1 MGVQKKKLA
10 FEQWMKIA
18 GLAVALLV
26 FAAIY
31 TMPTPVALTLQG
43 KSALAIFGMVFV
55 LWVSQAI
62 PTYASALLAIVML
75 SITGGWTQ
83 KEALAV
89 FG

>member
-55 LWVSQAI
+55 LWVTQAI
-62 PTYASALLAIVML
+62 PT
-75 SITGGWTQ
+75 
-83 KEALAV
+83 
-89 FG
+89 

>member
-1 MGVQKKKLA
+1 MGVSSTQKKKLA

-18 GLAVALLV
+18 GIAVALLV
-26 FAAIY
+26 FAAIF
-31 TMPTPVALTLQG
+31 TMPTPAALTLQG

-75 SITGGWTQ
+75 SLTGGWT
-83 KEALAV
+83 
-89 FG
+89 

>member
-10 FEQWMKIA
+10 LEQWMKIA
-18 GLAVALLV
+18 GIAVDLLV
-26 FAAIY
+26 FAANY
-31 TMPTPVALTLQG
+31 TMPPPVALTLQG

-75 SITGGWTQ
+75 SLTGGWTQ
-83 KEALAV
+83 
-89 FG
+89 